1 MEREELKEA
10 IVRDLNSE
18 SYPFIVEVRGN
29 TIIGRWKR
37 ESFPENAEEKNLR
50 AFSVEYRLHKN
61 GTFSGGETTVHIKNY
76 TPPMTTE
83 TRTVYGVTTPDHL
96 PWRKK
101 VAPKDW
107 AAIGYDT
114 EKLFSIMEHYLIEHG
129 FSYRPGIWNHAHI
142 SWEAGYQLRMAGA
155 LFLIVGFFLAI
166 SFLNSSI
173 YRDASR
179 LITEHGDWA
188 IAGIVLLSMAVL
200 LPIILMVCGT
210 LLLLIGFGRMDL
222 YELRR
227 DIAVKAI
234 FGTIIMGW
242 MLIFA
247 FMIIAVYR

>member
-1 MEREELKEA
+1 
-10 IVRDLNSE
+10 
-18 SYPFIVEVRGN
+18 
-29 TIIGRWKR
+29 
-37 ESFPENAEEKNLR
+37 
-50 AFSVEYRLHKN
+50 
-61 GTFSGGETTVHIKNY
+61 
-76 TPPMTTE
+76 
-83 TRTVYGVTTPDHL
+83 
-96 PWRKK
+96 
-101 VAPKDW
+101 
-107 AAIGYDT
+107 
-114 EKLFSIMEHYLIEHG
+114 
-129 FSYRPGIWNHAHI
+129 
-142 SWEAGYQLRMAGA
+142 MAGA